1 MPEEKN
7 DKTTSANAAFAK
19 LQEYDQRS
27 DAFTPGRGQGHGP
40 TGEWSGITFRLG
52 ETHLACDSDRI
63 QEILPI
69 PQATPVPGAKPWIL
83 GLANVRG
90 ALLTIVD
97 LAWFLTGKRSQLTV
111 RSRLL
116 ASQLHKAPVGLLI
129 DEVFG
134 QRHFLDEDATDAG
147 LGEDSPLHW
156 LVTKKHKVGAETWH
170 ELDLGELFSS
180 QDFLN
185 GAAD

>member
-1 MPEEKN
+1 MP
-7 DKTTSANAAFAK
+7 DKSDKSTSANAAFAK

-27 DAFTPGRGQGHGP
+27 ESFAPGRSQGRGP
-40 TGEWSGITFRLG
+40 LGEWSGITFRLG
-52 ETHLACDSDRI
+52 DTRLACDSERI
-63 QEILPI
+63 QEILSI

-90 ALLTIVD
+90 AILTIVD
-97 LAWFLTGKRSQLTV
+97 LAWFLTGKRSAMTV

-116 ASQLHKAPVGLLI
+116 SSQLHKAPVGLLI

-134 QRHFLDEDATDAG
+134 QRHFLSEDATDAA
-147 LGEDSPLHW
+147 LGDDSPLKW
-156 LVTKKHKVGAETWH
+156 LVSKKHKVGAETWH
-170 ELDLGELFSS
+170 ELDLDRLFSS
-180 QDFLN
+180 QEFLN